1 MKNGL
6 PTSVAAASRLPRG
19 AALWGANP
27 SAIMLRHRSIR
38 RWLGLA
44 IAVLLAPVSPGDA
57 QSSESIA
64 RDRVDSAAVWIP
76 DPVETI
82 DAPERRDEPPEGW
95 SVRAQ
100 AGWGGASPAA
110 RRIWWSGRAPSGLR
124 EAAFAQRAARADGG
138 ALWESRTLCL
148 GAGALAI
155 ADFGLPGE
163 TSGLIRRVRGL
174 GFGGD
179 SFRDRATRVAPG
191 SGADMTGAAIERRDA
206 IRMAWG
212 EMRRAEGAA
221 LVLEVRGAGRAARG
235 VLVRRDHRTMAYGG
249 FAIAGGRAANRVAVE
264 AAAGPAGVTARID
277 AAVRV
282 ATIRG
287 STRWSYEPERQRPV
301 TLDLETAWV
310 VRDAAARF
318 RWRSWSAGA
327 SVAAAT
333 SAAVRGAV
341 DDGRA
346 EADLRIGRGDA
357 GTLLVRFGAR
367 PREADGTGGER
378 YVIGDLVVAH
388 EPGRTL
394 RLLAGE
400 RSVQAGAG
408 WRRGRAMG
416 AMLEV
421 ERRHRASFTLTAEVV
436 HAEDG
441 AGSYSQGLDVAGGG
455 SLRARTRTGL
465 RAAGRGWIGFGM
477 WRCGAAVDDED
488 AGSTDETTSGETR
501 APRVNLWLAW
511 SGGSGAR

>member
-6 PTSVAAASRLPRG
+6 PPSLAAASPLARG
-19 AALWGANP
+19 VALWGANP

-44 IAVLLAPVSPGDA
+44 IAGLLVPVSTGAA
-57 QSSESIA
+57 QTSESIV
-64 RDRVDSAAVWIP
+64 RDRADSAAVWIP

-124 EAAFAQRAARADGG
+124 EAAFAHRAARAEGG
-138 ALWESRTLCL
+138 ALWRSRALCL

-163 TSGLIRRVRGL
+163 TSGLVRRVRGI

-179 SFRDRATRVAPG
+179 LFRDRVTRVAPG
-191 SGADMTGAAIERRDA
+191 SGADMTGTAIEWRDA
-206 IRMAWG
+206 IRVAWG
-212 EMRRAEGAA
+212 RMRRTEGEA
-221 LVLEVRGAGRAARG
+221 LVLELRGAGRAARG

-249 FAIAGGRAANRVAVE
+249 FAVAGGRAANRVAVE
-264 AAAGPAGVTARID
+264 AAAGPAGVTARI
-277 AAVRV
+277 AAAARV
-282 ATIRG
+282 GTIRG
-287 STRWSYEPERQRPV
+287 SARWSYEPGRQRPV

-318 RWRSWSAGA
+318 RWRSWSAGG

-346 EADLRIGRGDA
+346 EADLRIGRGGA
-357 GTLLVRFGAR
+357 GALLFRFGTR
-367 PREADGTGGER
+367 PREADGAGGER
-378 YVIGDLVVAH
+378 YAIGDLVVAH

-400 RSVQAGAG
+400 RSVQAGSE

-416 AMLEV
+416 AVLEIA
-421 ERRHRASFTLTAEVV
+421 RRHRASFTLTAEVV

-441 AGSYSQGLDVAGGG
+441 AGSYGQGLDVAGGG
-455 SLRARTRTGL
+455 SLRARTRSGL
-465 RAAGRGWIGFGM
+465 RAAARGWIGFGV
-477 WRCGAAVDDED
+477 WRFGAAVDDED
-488 AGSTDETTSGETR
+488 VGSMDETTSGEAR

-511 SGGSGAR
+511 SGGSDAR

>member
-1 MKNGL
+1 MKNGP
-6 PTSVAAASRLPRG
+6 PTSLAATSRHARRT
-19 AALWGANP
+19 ALWGANP

-38 RWLGLA
+38 RWLGIA
-44 IAVLLAPVSPGDA
+44 AAVLLAPLSAGAAPF
-57 QSSESIA
+57 SESSA
-64 RDRVDSAAVWIP
+64 RDRADSVAVWIP
-76 DPVETI
+76 DLVETV
-82 DAPERRDEPPEGW
+82 DAPERRDEPPDGW

-124 EAAFAQRAARADGG
+124 EAAFAHRAERADGG
-138 ALWESRTLCL
+138 ALWQWRALRV

-155 ADFGLPGE
+155 ADLGIPGE
-163 TSGLIRRVRGL
+163 TSGFVRRVQRL
-174 GFGGD
+174 GPGGE
-179 SFRDRATRVAPG
+179 SFRDRVTRVAPG
-191 SGADMTGAAIERRDA
+191 SGADLTGAAIEWRDA

-212 EMRRAEGAA
+212 TMRRAEGEA
-221 LVLEVRGAGRAARG
+221 LVLEFRGAGRAARG
-235 VLVRRDHRTMAYGG
+235 VLVRRDHRTLAYGG
-249 FAIAGGRAANRVAVE
+249 FAVAGGRAANRVAVE

-277 AAVRV
+277 AAARV

-287 STRWSYEPERQRPV
+287 LTRWSYEPDRQRPV

-327 SVAAAT
+327 SVAAAPL
-333 SAAVRGAV
+333 AAVRGAV

-346 EADLRIGRGDA
+346 EADLRIGRGGIGA
-357 GTLLVRFGAR
+357 LLARFGTR

-378 YVIGDLVVAH
+378 YAIGDLVVAH

-394 RLLAGE
+394 RLMAGE
-400 RSVQAGAG
+400 RSVQVGAG

-416 AMLEV
+416 AVLEI

-441 AGSYSQGLDVAGGG
+441 AGTYSQGLDVAGGG
-455 SLRARTRTGL
+455 SLRARTRSGF
-465 RAAGRGWIGFGM
+465 RAAARGWIGFGV

-488 AGSTDETTSGETR
+488 VGSMDETTSGETR

-511 SGGSGAR
+511 SGGSDAR